1 MVRTCDVPYPVNS
14 EYEKIFTEYPF
25 SLSDFQKYAIE
36 AIEKDKHILV
46 TAHTG
51 SGKTLPAEYAIQK
64 FHKLGKKVVYTS
76 PIKSLSNQKF
86 SEFSK
91 KFPDIN
97 FGILTGDIKYNPEG
111 DCLIMTTEI
120 LRNTLFQKQMLE
132 TETLADTQ
140 LTLHF
145 EMDIQNEL
153 ACVIF
158 DEIHYINDRDR
169 GKVWEETIMMLPDH
183 VLLVMLSATMDR
195 SIKFAGWIEDI
206 KKREVYWAPTN
217 KRVVPLTHFGF
228 VTLHS
233 SIKKKLLSQDF
244 KLLDNLDKLLTLRH
258 HHENFQDK
266 EYYTISNLNEYI
278 RKKNIYV
285 NQKYILNSIVTY
297 LNERELLPA
306 ICFVFSRR
314 KTEEYAKNIT
324 TSLNDGKTMTIIRNE
339 CKQMLI
345 NKLPNYAEFTNLPE
359 YNSMVKLLMKG
370 IAVHHSGILPIL
382 REMVEMLFSKGYI
395 KLLFATETFAVG
407 VNMPTK
413 SVIFTSLKKYD
424 GSCFRYLLPHEYTQM
439 AGRAGRRGL
448 DDKGYVIH
456 LNNMFDYPSF
466 QEYRTLLCGKPQRLE
481 SKFSINFNLILRLIS
496 TQQHNIGQFAD
507 KSMLKDT
514 LNTECKH
521 IEENVLSLQKDI
533 SEAQKKLEGCKTPRD
548 ILYQYTSL
556 HYQLELAS
564 RKKRKQIMRE
574 KRTLH
579 SQYET
584 LENDF
589 EKVKCVKKLESD
601 MTQLRKELKYTQNYV
616 KNTSDTI
623 FKILVDYGFITR
635 KSSTI
640 YDLTEKGELAAN
652 IQEINCL
659 VFGEILH
666 HKMLNELSPQEI
678 ACVFS
683 CFANVSIPED
693 KRKQSIDKVDTTP
706 GIKKIMNTISEY
718 YQEIHD
724 IETQNY
730 ISSNCGYNLHY
741 ELCDLIFEWCDA
753 DTPKK
758 CKIIFHKAKQRN
770 ISLGELTK
778 AVLKINNIACELE
791 QVCNIQSNIALLDK
805 IKKIP
810 ELTLKSVT
818 TNQSLYL

>member
-1 MVRTCDVPYPVNS
+1 MVRTCNIPYPVNS
-14 EYEKIFTEYPF
+14 EYDELFSSYPF
-25 SLSDFQKYAIE
+25 PLSDFQKYAIE

-91 KFPDIN
+91 KFPEIN

-132 TETLADTQ
+132 TQTLTDSQ
-140 LTLHF
+140 LSLHF
-145 EMDIQNEL
+145 DMDIQQDL

-169 GKVWEETIMMLPDH
+169 GKVWEETIMMLPNH

-206 KKREVYWAPTN
+206 KRREVYWAPTN

-233 SIKKKLLSQDF
+233 SIKKKLLSQNF
-244 KLLDNLDKLLTLRH
+244 KLLDNLDTMLTLRH

-266 EYYTISNLNEYI
+266 EYYTISNLIDYM

-285 NQKYILNSIVTY
+285 NQKYILNTIITY
-297 LNERELLPA
+297 LNNRGLLPA

-359 YNSMVKLLMKG
+359 YHSMVKLLMKG

-424 GSCFRYLLPHEYTQM
+424 GSRFRYLLPHEYTQM

-456 LNNMFDYPSF
+456 LNNMFDFPSC

-481 SKFSINFNLILRLIS
+481 SKFSINFNLILRLLS
-496 TQQHNIGQFAD
+496 TQQHDIERFAA

-514 LNTECKH
+514 LDTECKH
-521 IEENVLSLQKDI
+521 IEEVILSLQNDI
-533 SEAQKKLEGCKTPRD
+533 SEAQQKVHDCATPND
-548 ILYQYTSL
+548 ILSQYTSL

-564 RKKRKQIMRE
+564 RKKKKQIMRK
-574 KRTLH
+574 KRTIL
-579 SQYET
+579 SEYKS
-584 LENDF
+584 LEKDF
-589 EKVKCVKKLESD
+589 EKIKCIRKLETE
-601 MTQLRKELKYTQNYV
+601 MTRLRKEFACTRNYV
-616 KNTSDTI
+616 ENSSDVI
-623 FKILVDYGFITR
+623 LKILIDYGFIV
-635 KSSTI
+635 KNSNEI

-652 IQEINCL
+652 IQEINCM

-666 HKMLNELSPQEI
+666 NKMLNELSPKEI

-683 CFANVSIPED
+683 CFTNVSIPED
-693 KRKQSIDKVDTTP
+693 KRKQSIDKVNTTP
-706 GIKKIMNTISEY
+706 GINKIMHTISEY
-718 YQEIHD
+718 YKEIHD
-724 IETQNY
+724 IEIQNY
-730 ISSNCGYNLHY
+730 ISSNCEYNLHY
-741 ELCDLIFEWCDA
+741 ELCDLIFEWCEA
-753 DTPKK
+753 DTPEK

-791 QVCNIQSNIALLDK
+791 QVCNIQSNITLLDK

>member
-1 MVRTCDVPYPVNS
+1 
-14 EYEKIFTEYPF
+14 
-25 SLSDFQKYAIE
+25 
-36 AIEKDKHILV
+36 
-46 TAHTG
+46 
-51 SGKTLPAEYAIQK
+51 
-64 FHKLGKKVVYTS
+64 
-76 PIKSLSNQKF
+76 
-86 SEFSK
+86 
-91 KFPDIN
+91 
-97 FGILTGDIKYNPEG
+97 
-111 DCLIMTTEI
+111 
-120 LRNTLFQKQMLE
+120 
-132 TETLADTQ
+132 
-140 LTLHF
+140 
-145 EMDIQNEL
+145 
-153 ACVIF
+153 
-158 DEIHYINDRDR
+158 
-169 GKVWEETIMMLPDH
+169 
-183 VLLVMLSATMDR
+183 
-195 SIKFAGWIEDI
+195 
-206 KKREVYWAPTN
+206 
-217 KRVVPLTHFGF
+217 
-228 VTLHS
+228 
-233 SIKKKLLSQDF
+233 
-244 KLLDNLDKLLTLRH
+244 
-258 HHENFQDK
+258 
-266 EYYTISNLNEYI
+266 
-278 RKKNIYV
+278 
-285 NQKYILNSIVTY
+285 
-297 LNERELLPA
+297 
-306 ICFVFSRR
+306 
-314 KTEEYAKNIT
+314 
-324 TSLNDGKTMTIIRNE
+324 
-339 CKQMLI
+339 
-345 NKLPNYAEFTNLPE
+345 
-359 YNSMVKLLMKG
+359 
-370 IAVHHSGILPIL
+370 
-382 REMVEMLFSKGYI
+382 
-395 KLLFATETFAVG
+395 
-407 VNMPTK
+407 
-413 SVIFTSLKKYD
+413 
-424 GSCFRYLLPHEYTQM
+424 M

-514 LNTECKH
+514 LNIECKH
-521 IEENVLSLQKDI
+521 IKDNILSLQNDI
-533 SEAQKKLEGCKTPRD
+533 SDAVQKMRSCTTPTD
-548 ILYQYTSL
+548 IVDRYTYL
-556 HYQLELAS
+556 HDQLELAA
-564 RKKRKQIMRE
+564 RKKRKQILRE
-574 KRTLH
+574 KKTLL
-579 SQYET
+579 SDYT
-584 LENDF
+584 SLEKDF
-589 EKVKCVKKLESD
+589 EKVKCKRKLE
-601 MTQLRKELKYTQNYV
+601 MEMIRLRKELTYTQNYV
-616 KNTSDTI
+616 ENTSDTI
-623 FKILVDYGFITR
+623 FQILVDYGFITR

-693 KRKQSIDKVDTTP
+693 KRRQSIDKVDTTP

-758 CKIIFHKAKQRN
+758 CKMIFHKAKQRN